1 MTDIMKLFIK
11 DAVENMFKTNETR
24 GFNDDIKYIEGSVKY
39 TIREGG
45 VYYNELM
52 LDINYLEAV
61 KVSEE
66 LSKSGITVGL
76 PNRPD
81 SEFLNTE
88 FYTIKLVPG
97 INRDIELT
105 CNCEVDFSEIGY
117 ISRNLDRA
125 IELGC
130 IVDKENIIASLYDR
144 IINNGEFKYSDPQLY
159 LSEEPDSEDYAVD

>member
-66 LSKSGITVGL
+66 LSKSGIIVGL
-76 PNRPD
+76 PNVPD

-130 IVDKENIIASLYDR
+130 TVDKDSVIKSLCDR
-144 IINNGEFKYSDPQLY
+144 VIDDGEFKYNDPQLY
-159 LSEEPDSEDYAVD
+159 LSEEHDGTDYAVD